1 MDECIILKNEINSD
15 IKRKIRKH
23 RLRCKKF
30 IIEEINYK
38 GVNKIIN
45 NYDIL

>member
-1 MDECIILKNEINSD
+1 MDECIVLKNEINTD
-15 IKRKIRKH
+15 AKRKTRKH
-23 RLRCKKF
+23 RLRSKKF
-30 IIEEINYK
+30 IIEEIDYK

>member
-1 MDECIILKNEINSD
+1 MNECIVLKTVINSD
-15 IKRKIRKH
+15 VKRKIRKH
-23 RLRCKKF
+23 RLRTKKF